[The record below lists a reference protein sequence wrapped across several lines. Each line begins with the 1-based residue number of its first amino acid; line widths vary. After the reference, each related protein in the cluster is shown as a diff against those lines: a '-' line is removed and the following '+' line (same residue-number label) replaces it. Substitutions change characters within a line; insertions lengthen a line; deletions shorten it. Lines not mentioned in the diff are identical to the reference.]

1 MFGWKPQQKPA
12 LIVPPPTDRLA
23 SSLIKDELRHLYALI
38 EKLNIPVVMD
48 DHDAGY
54 DTAIDE
60 ALEIINSRI
69 QHYT

>member
-1 MFGWKPQQKPA
+1 MFGWKSQQKPT

-23 SSLIKDELRHLYALI
+23 SNLIKDELRHLYALI